1 MQAVIHALG
10 APSIIDNSILLS
22 TDQASGVATANYE
35 LMLPPANKL
44 IEGSARAFVRVVGD
58 VMGPALSNIESL
70 LRMPY
75 GCAEQTMVSFAP
87 NIFVMKYL
95 EAINKDKPDLRK
107 KAIQYMKSGKLYI
120 IIASTI
126 FIFLLEINSAYYM
139 STDQSYNHATPL
151 INPIPFLFSVE
162 FLDSATINK

>member
-10 APSIIDNSILLS
+10 APSIKDNSILLS

-126 FIFLLEINSAYYM
+126 FIFLLSN
-139 STDQSYNHATPL
+139 
-151 INPIPFLFSVE
+151 
-162 FLDSATINK
+162 

>member
-120 IIASTI
+120 IIT
-126 FIFLLEINSAYYM
+126 FIFSFFN
-139 STDQSYNHATPL
+139 
-151 INPIPFLFSVE
+151 FL
-162 FLDSATINK
+162 

>member
-10 APSIIDNSILLS
+10 APSNIDNSILLS

-44 IEGSARAFVRVVGD
+44 IEGSSRAFVRVVGD

-87 NIFVMKYL
+87 NIVVMKYL

-107 KAIQYMKSGKLYI
+107 KAIQYMKSGKLCI

-126 FIFLLEINSAYYM
+126 FIFLL
-139 STDQSYNHATPL
+139 
-151 INPIPFLFSVE
+151 
-162 FLDSATINK
+162 